1 MHSMHPP
8 DEVQR
13 MLAELRSVAPALE
26 AARDA
31 DVRQQ
36 FTEELLPAVER
47 VATDGRLL
55 FIQVDT

>member
-13 MLAELRSVAPALE
+13 MLAELRSVEPAVR
-26 AARDA
+26 AAD
-31 DVRQQ
+31 DPDISEP
-36 FTEELLPAVER
+36 FSEELLPAIEQ
-47 VATDGRLL
+47 VAADGRLL